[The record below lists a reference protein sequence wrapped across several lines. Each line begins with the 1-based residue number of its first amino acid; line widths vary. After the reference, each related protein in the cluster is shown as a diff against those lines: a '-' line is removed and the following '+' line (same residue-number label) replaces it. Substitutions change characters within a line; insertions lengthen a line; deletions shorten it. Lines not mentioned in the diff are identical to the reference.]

1 VHLHFQEKP
10 WDLRA
15 AVSYIVI
22 AAILWLSFDVE
33 DSVAIFLVFIVPGYL
48 FVAAFFPR
56 KTGLD
61 WIERIALSF
70 GLSVA
75 IGPLLGLF
83 LGLTPWGAR
92 FGPIVMTTTVLS
104 VGGGVL
110 AYWRRMRVPPD
121 QRLALAVDLT
131 VPAWKEYSLL
141 GRGLV
146 VVLAASVVAAT
157 GSLTYI
163 LVTEQPVEAF
173 TEFYILGPAGNASDY
188 AALNLSQPGTVILG
202 IANHESMSINY
213 TIRIDLVGVQIARN
227 VTSGFNETVEINRT
241 TWSIFPLTL
250 ADGRNWTQPYTF
262 RINYAGLW
270 KVQFLLFKNG
280 DFSSAYR
287 QLHFYVRVA

>member
-1 VHLHFQEKP
+1 
-10 WDLRA
+10 
-15 AVSYIVI
+15 
-22 AAILWLSFDVE
+22 
-33 DSVAIFLVFIVPGYL
+33 
-48 FVAAFFPR
+48 
-56 KTGLD
+56 
-61 WIERIALSF
+61 
-70 GLSVA
+70 
-75 IGPLLGLF
+75 
-83 LGLTPWGAR
+83 
-92 FGPIVMTTTVLS
+92 
-104 VGGGVL
+104 
-110 AYWRRMRVPPD
+110 MRVPPD

-227 VTSGFNETVEINRT
+227 VTSGFNETVEINR
-241 TWSIFPLTL
+241 PP
-250 ADGRNWTQPYTF
+250 GRRTANERVCVSPPTRSRTASTPSGT
-262 RINYAGLW
+262 A
-270 KVQFLLFKNG
+270 
-280 DFSSAYR
+280 SSNA
-287 QLHFYVRVA
+287 AAA